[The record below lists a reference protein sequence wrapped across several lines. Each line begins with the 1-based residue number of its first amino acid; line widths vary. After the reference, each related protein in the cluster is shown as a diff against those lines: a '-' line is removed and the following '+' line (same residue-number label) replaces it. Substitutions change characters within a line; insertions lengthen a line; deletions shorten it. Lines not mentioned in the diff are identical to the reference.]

1 MNEASPMSTPMIFSL
16 QLLFIGSK
24 RILRNLQGTKD
35 PSLIGHKC
43 TDSRLYGFSDSD
55 GKKTTIFKSSIEAEF
70 RSLVT
75 CEAEIIW
82 SLLTPNTL
90 TQQNEERKE
99 KGDNKR
105 AEGRKGE
112 EKEREEGRDVPPS
125 LSPRWSSRS
134 SCRHASPSSSR
145 RGRERATTTATLYC
159 R

>member
-70 RSLVT
+70 RSL
-75 CEAEIIW
+75 